1 MTTDPETGASPRT
14 AGIASLDRLIHEP
27 ARLMIVTVLATVA
40 EADFIYLVRE
50 TGLTKGNLGAH
61 LVRLEA
67 AGYLEIEKTFH
78 GKVPRTVCRL
88 TDVGVAAYRTY
99 RDALR
104 HTAAELPEAPVGSSD
119 VRLGHA
125 RD

>member
-1 MTTDPETGASPRT
+1 MTTDSETGASRAAT
-14 AGIASLDRLIHEP
+14 IASLDRLIHEP

-78 GKVPRTVCRL
+78 GRVPRTVCRL
-88 TDVGVAAYRTY
+88 TDAGMAAYRTY

-104 HTAAELPEAPVGSSD
+104 RTADGLPEVRAGSGGG
-119 VRLGHA
+119 RLNNA
-125 RD
+125 RS

>member
-1 MTTDPETGASPRT
+1 MTTGSGTGARHA

-67 AGYLEIEKTFH
+67 AGYLEIDKTFR

-88 TDVGVAAYRTY
+88 TDAGLTAYGTY

-104 HTAAELPEAPVGSSD
+104 RTAAELPEVPASSSD
-119 VRLGHA
+119 VRLRHA
-125 RD
+125 RG

>member
-14 AGIASLDRLIHEP
+14 AGIASLNRLIHEP

-67 AGYLEIEKTFH
+67 AGYLEIDKTFQ

-88 TDVGVAAYRTY
+88 TDAGLTAYGRY

-104 HTAAELPEAPVGSSD
+104 RTAAELPEVPAWSSD
-119 VRLGHA
+119 ARLRHA
-125 RD
+125 RS

>member
-1 MTTDPETGASPRT
+1 MTTDSETGGSPRT

-40 EADFIYLVRE
+40 EADFVYLVRE

-61 LVRLEA
+61 LVRLES
-67 AGYLEIEKTFH
+67 AGYLEIEKTYH

-88 TDVGVAAYRTY
+88 TDAGLAAYRTY

-104 HTAAELPEAPVGSSD
+104 RTAAELPEVPANASD
-119 VRLGHA
+119 ARLSHA
-125 RD
+125 RG

>member
-1 MTTDPETGASPRT
+1 MTTGSGTGASHA

-67 AGYLEIEKTFH
+67 AGYLEIDKTFR

-88 TDVGVAAYRTY
+88 TDAGLAAYRTY

-104 HTAAELPEAPVGSSD
+104 RTADELPEAPAGPGE
-119 VRLGHA
+119 VRPRHA
-125 RD
+125 RG

>member
-1 MTTDPETGASPRT
+1 LTPDSETGASRS
-14 AGIASLDRLIHEP
+14 AAIASLDRLIHEP

-50 TGLTKGNLGAH
+50 TGLTKGNVGAH

-88 TDVGVAAYRTY
+88 TDAGLAAYRTY

>member
-1 MTTDPETGASPRT
+1 MTADSETGRSP
-14 AGIASLDRLIHEP
+14 AAEIAALDRLIHEP

-67 AGYLEIEKTFH
+67 AGYLEIEKTYH

-88 TDVGVAAYRTY
+88 TDAGLAAYRTY

-104 HTAAELPEAPVGSSD
+104 RTAVDLPEATARSENG
-119 VRLGHA
+119 RLNSA